1 MKSQWGKAGVTL
13 NIQQLDSSARREHRN
28 NLTFEV
34 LLNYFTSDIIDT
46 SENLEMFCIK
56 ENYDCWHLGW
66 NGERQ
71 ELAEQ
76 LIREAGATNDEAV
89 RLEKYQEAQLIFAED
104 ALIIPVCC
112 VPETVAMRSNVTGFI
127 QTELAKLTE
136 PPVLLPAAQF
146 HSRCPLF
153 KWGGGVV

>member
-1 MKSQWGKAGVTL
+1 M
-13 NIQQLDSSARREHRN
+13 
-28 NLTFEV
+28 
-34 LLNYFTSDIIDT
+34 
-46 SENLEMFCIK
+46 EMFCIK

-127 QTELAKLTE
+127 QNPLGTYMFNELTLTD
-136 PPVLLPAAQF
+136 
-146 HSRCPLF
+146 
-153 KWGGGVV
+153 